1 LILLLANEGGTMALD
16 IPAEQ
21 RTQVESRLANDIIA
35 WLTTVRPSGMPDT
48 VPVWFVWKD
57 GVFVIYSQPNKL
69 KLRNLE
75 HNPQVSVAIDDTKGG
90 DDVVRFEGTA
100 GVVGSYPASDQVPEY
115 VQKYEPHIRRLGYGD
130 PKAFAANFSIPVVV
144 TPTKYRQWV

>member
-1 LILLLANEGGTMALD
+1 MMALH

-21 RTQVESRLANDIIA
+21 RTRVEARLANDLIA

-48 VPVWFVWKD
+48 VPVWFVWED
-57 GVFVIYSQPNKL
+57 GVFVIYSEPGKL

-75 HNPQVSVAIDDTKGG
+75 RNPKVSMAIDDTKGG

-100 GVVGSYPASDQVPEY
+100 AIVAGHPAADQVPAY
-115 VQKYEPHIRRLGYGD
+115 VRKYEAHIERLGYGD
-130 PKAFAANFSIPVVV
+130 PQAFAATFSVPVVV

>member
-1 LILLLANEGGTMALD
+1 LD

-21 RTQVESRLANDIIA
+21 RASVESRLTVDIIA
-35 WLTTVRPSGMPDT
+35 WLTTVRPNGMPDT

-57 GVFVIYSQPNKL
+57 QVFVIYSQPNKL

-75 HNPQVSVAIDDTKGG
+75 HNPNVSLAIDDTKGG

-100 GVVGSYPASDQVPEY
+100 KVVQSQPASDQVPEY

-130 PKAFAANFSIPVVV
+130 PTAFAANFSVPVVI

>member
-1 LILLLANEGGTMALD
+1 LD

-21 RTQVESRLANDIIA
+21 RASVESRLTVDIIA
-35 WLTTVRPSGMPDT
+35 WLTTVRPNGMPDT

-57 GVFVIYSQPNKL
+57 PVFVIYSQPNKL

-75 HNPQVSVAIDDTKGG
+75 HNPNVSLAIDDTKGG

-100 GVVGSYPASDQVPEY
+100 KVVQSQPASDQVPEY

-130 PKAFAANFSIPVVV
+130 PTAFAANFSVPVVI

>member
-1 LILLLANEGGTMALD
+1 MMALD
-16 IPAEQ
+16 IPTAQ
-21 RTQVESRLANDIIA
+21 RAQVESRLARDIIA

-48 VPVWFVWKD
+48 VPVWFVWQD
-57 GVFVIYSQPNKL
+57 PVFVIYSQPNKL

-100 GVVGSYPASDQVPEY
+100 RVVEGHPALDRVPEY
-115 VQKYEPHIRRLGYGD
+115 VQKYAAHIRRLGYGD
-130 PKAFAANFSIPVVV
+130 PSAFAASFSVPIVV

>member
-1 LILLLANEGGTMALD
+1 MMALH

-21 RTQVESRLANDIIA
+21 KTRVEARLTNDLIA

-48 VPVWFVWKD
+48 VPVWFVWED
-57 GVFVIYSQPNKL
+57 AMFVIYSQPNKP

-75 HNPQVSVAIDDTKGG
+75 RNPKVSMAIDDTRGG

-100 GVVGSYPASDQVPEY
+100 AIVESHPAADQVPAY
-115 VQKYEPHIRRLGYGD
+115 VRKYEAHIKRLGYGD
-130 PKAFAANFSIPVVV
+130 PTAFAASFSVPVVV
-144 TPTKYRQWV
+144 TPTKYRQWA

>member
-1 LILLLANEGGTMALD
+1 MALD
-16 IPAEQ
+16 MPAEQ
-21 RTQVESRLANDIIA
+21 RTRVEARLIDDLIA

-48 VPVWFVWKD
+48 VPVWFVWD
-57 GVFVIYSQPNKL
+57 GGEFVIYSQPNKV

-75 HNPQVSVAIDDTKGG
+75 HNPMVSLAIDDTHGG

-100 GVVGSYPASDQVPEY
+100 KIVAGHPAADQVPAY
-115 VQKYEPHIRRLGYGD
+115 VRKYEGHIERLGYGD
-130 PKAFAANFSIPVVV
+130 PKSFAANFSVPVVV

>member
-1 LILLLANEGGTMALD
+1 MD

-21 RTQVESRLANDIIA
+21 RASVESRLTVDIIA
-35 WLTTVRPSGMPDT
+35 WLTTVRPNGMPDT

-57 GVFVIYSQPNKL
+57 QVFVIYSQPNKL

-75 HNPQVSVAIDDTKGG
+75 HNPNVSLAIDDTKGG

-100 GVVGSYPASDQVPEY
+100 KVVQSQPASDQVPEY

-130 PKAFAANFSIPVVV
+130 PTAFAANFSVPVVI

>member
-1 LILLLANEGGTMALD
+1 MVLH
-16 IPAEQ
+16 IPVEQ
-21 RTQVESRLANDIIA
+21 RAQVDSRLANDIIA
-35 WLTTVRPSGMPDT
+35 WLTTVRTNGMPDT

-57 GVFVIYSQPNKL
+57 SAFVIYSQPNKL

-75 HNPQVSVAIDDTKGG
+75 HNSKVSIAIDDTRGG

-100 GVVGSYPASDQVPEY
+100 RVAESYPAADQLPEY
-115 VQKYEPHIRRLGYGD
+115 VQKYEHHIRRLGYGD
-130 PKAFAANFSIPVVV
+130 RQTFAAIFSVPVLV

>member
-1 LILLLANEGGTMALD
+1 MVLD
-16 IPAEQ
+16 IPAAQ
-21 RTQVESRLANDIIA
+21 KAQVEFRLATDIIA

-57 GVFVIYSQPNKL
+57 SVFVIYSQPNKL

-75 HNPQVSVAIDDTKGG
+75 NNPQVSIAIDDTKGG

-100 GVVGSYPASDQVPEY
+100 KVVDSHPASDLVPEY
-115 VQKYEPHIRRLGYGD
+115 VQKYEPRIRRLGYGD
-130 PKAFAANFSIPVVV
+130 PTAFAANFSVPVIV
-144 TPTKYRQWV
+144 TPTKYRRWV

>member
-1 LILLLANEGGTMALD
+1 MTLD
-16 IPAEQ
+16 IPAEV

-75 HNPQVSVAIDDTKGG
+75 HNPNVSIAIDDTKGG

-100 GVVGSYPASDQVPEY
+100 RVVGSHPASDQVPEY

-130 PKAFAANFSIPVVV
+130 PAAFAANFSVPVVV

>member
-1 LILLLANEGGTMALD
+1 MTAPQVGEGATMALH

-21 RTQVESRLANDIIA
+21 RTRVESRLANDLIA

-48 VPVWFVWKD
+48 VPVWFVWED
-57 GVFVIYSQPNKL
+57 GVFVIYSEPNKL

-75 HNPQVSVAIDDTKGG
+75 RNPKVSMAIDDTKGG

-100 GVVGSYPASDQVPEY
+100 AIAAGHPAADQVPAY
-115 VQKYEPHIRRLGYGD
+115 VHKYEAHIKRLGYGD
-130 PKAFAANFSIPVVV
+130 PRAFAASFSVPVVV

>member
-1 LILLLANEGGTMALD
+1 ME
-16 IPAEQ
+16 IPPEQ
-21 RTQVESRLANDIIA
+21 RAYVESRLTNDIIA
-35 WLTTVRPSGMPDT
+35 WLTTVRPNGMPDT

-57 GVFVIYSQPNKL
+57 GAFVTYSEPNKL

-75 HNPQVSVAIDDTKGG
+75 HNSKVSFAIDDTKGG

-100 GVVGSYPASDQVPEY
+100 EVDEDYPAADQVPEY
-115 VQKYEPHIRRLGYGD
+115 VRKYEPHIQRLGYGD
-130 PKAFAANFSIPVVV
+130 PTSFAASFSVAVVV